1 MKMCLILTCSAAAL
15 YSVATTAG
23 LTKIDCPRE
32 IKVTESVAV
41 VDSSW
46 STTRNEG
53 GRYILDNV
61 LVYWG
66 HPRRMGTLIPDESIE
81 RNLRRVSTWNLD
93 ASGKEE
99 HWVACSYSNSLTL
112 LTKVLPKNYKKCE
125 LSTELLPTGTKLSI
139 ESFACE

>member
-1 MKMCLILTCSAAAL
+1 MSLMLACSAAAL
-15 YSVATTAG
+15 FSAATMAG
-23 LTKIDCPRE
+23 PTKIDCPRE

-41 VDSSW
+41 VDNSW
-46 STTRNEG
+46 SATRNKG

-61 LVYWG
+61 SVYWG
-66 HPRRMGTLIPDESIE
+66 HPSRMGTLIPDESIE
-81 RNLRRVSTWNLD
+81 RSLRRVSTWNLD

-99 HWVACSYSNSLTL
+99 HWVACSYLNSLTL

-125 LSTELLPTGTKLSI
+125 LTTELLPTGTKLSI